1 MTQKIT
7 PQERVQK
14 IRLFVQQLEVF
25 SQSHPEILDDLEY
38 FFINLPTTTRVTP
51 FHRMQEDD
59 PWILKLFDRYK
70 STLLKRLYLADWEFV
85 KLISYQQF
93 FVEHL
98 NMVDTHYQ
106 TYYNILWNDVLY
118 TEMYVPR
125 ILKKF
130 ECQRHLYLRKWIL

>member
-7 PQERVQK
+7 PQDKVQN
-14 IRLFVQQLEVF
+14 IRLFLQQLYIF
-25 SQSHPEILDDLEY
+25 SQSHPEILDDIEY
-38 FFINLPTTTRVTP
+38 FFINLPTTTKVTP
-51 FHRMQEDD
+51 FHRIKEGD

-70 STLLKRLYLADWEFV
+70 NTLLKRLYLADWEFV

-98 NMVDTHYQ
+98 NMVDIHYQ
-106 TYYNILWNDVLY
+106 THYNILWNDILY
-118 TEMYVPR
+118 TDMYVPR

-130 ECQRHLYLRKWIL
+130 ECQRHLYLRKWIV